1 MAKKAHIY
9 VFGDI
14 YDYQGKDAEEYGM
27 INLRS
32 VVTVLNNNPDAE
44 EITVHINSRGGD
56 VTEGFAIYDALIN
69 SGKKIITSIEGKC
82 CSIATVIALAGSVRS
97 MNKNS
102 EFMIHNAWADPYSMT
117 GFNADDY
124 EEMADFIREADDKL
138 LALYVEK
145 TGASEDDIRE
155 KMGEETFLSSDEALA
170 LGFITE
176 IYEPLQAVAFLPQK
190 VSKPKTNK
198 MSKIKS
204 LAAKAIAAIMALTGD
219 EVQAAESTLSDGN
232 TIYYEGESL
241 AVGTAVF
248 SDAELTNPLA
258 DGSYTLESGDTIT
271 VASGSVES
279 IEEAEEEDTA
289 DAQALQARV
298 TELETENETLKAEN
312 LLAQDTLTKVN
323 ARLASIKSTHT
334 PKPSTKNKF
343 TKTQGQESKRFIRPD
358 KKGGTK

>member
-176 IYEPLQAVAFLPQK
+176 IYEPLQAVAFLSQK

-219 EVQAAESTLSDGN
+219 EVQAAEIKLSDGN
-232 TIYYEGESL
+232 TIYYEGEML
-241 AVGTAVF
+241 AIGTEVF
-248 SDAELTNPLA
+248 SDAEMTSPIA
-258 DGSYTLESGDTIT
+258 DGTYTLESDMVIT
-271 VASGSVES
+271 VTNGSVES
-279 IEEAEEEDTA
+279 IEDPEEDTA

-312 LLAQDTLTKVN
+312 LLAASTLTKVN
-323 ARLASIKSTHT
+323 ARLATIKSTHT
-334 PKPSTKNKF
+334 PNPSTKNKF
-343 TKTQGQESKRFIRPD
+343 TKTQGQESKKFIRPD